1 MARYQVDKSRYE
13 ELLVGTTITS
23 CSIGN
28 NEILIDTN
36 SEKDLIITIDTNT
49 AFWRIRNNDSIIASS
64 FSLISEQHSECDD
77 FEALEGISSLEASL
91 EDTNKLMNDSILGE
105 KINEVKYNDVD
116 LSLTFEN
123 GILLEVFKA
132 SESEDNLP
140 HISLLSGT
148 NI

>member
-1 MARYQVDKSRYE
+1 MARYQVDKNRYE
-13 ELLVGTTITS
+13 ELLVGTTMIS
-23 CSIGN
+23 CSIGT
-28 NEILIDTN
+28 EDILIDTD
-36 SEKDLIITIDTNT
+36 SDMDLVLIIDKTNT
-49 AFWRIRNNDSIIASS
+49 FWRIRNNGSIIASS
-64 FSLISEQHSECDD
+64 FSLFPEQQPKYDD
-77 FEALEGISSLEASL
+77 CEELDSDSLFEALSEK
-91 EDTNKLMNDSILGE
+91 TNKLMNDSILGE